1 MNAASEPAMAMQG
14 VSKSLG
20 GHQALRDIRWQVS
33 PATITGLVGTNGAGK
48 TTLLR
53 LALGLLWPDAGV
65 IRVLGMPLGRENAE
79 LRQRVGYVGA
89 DGQPLPALRVD
100 EWTRYLRG
108 MYRRWDD
115 SVVRRLLAAMAIG
128 GTRRI
133 GTLSLGERS
142 SLKMALAIAAR
153 PDLLLLDE
161 PTNGLDVV
169 VRAQMLKLVVDVA
182 AREGTTV
189 VLASHTLSDVER
201 LADDLA
207 ILHEGRLLMAG
218 RLDDLKARVRRIQA
232 HWPRGSVEELAA
244 APHVLRVEQSGQMV
258 CVTVDG
264 PIEPVA
270 ALLRARGAQAI
281 DVAASDL
288 ESLFR
293 EFIHREGYAR
303 DAVSWVDA
311 LYEEAEGNA

>member
-288 ESLFR
+288 ESVFR
-293 EFIHREGYAR
+293 ELIHREGYAR
-303 DAVSWVDA
+303 EAVSWVDA
-311 LYEEAEGNA
+311 LYKEAEGNA